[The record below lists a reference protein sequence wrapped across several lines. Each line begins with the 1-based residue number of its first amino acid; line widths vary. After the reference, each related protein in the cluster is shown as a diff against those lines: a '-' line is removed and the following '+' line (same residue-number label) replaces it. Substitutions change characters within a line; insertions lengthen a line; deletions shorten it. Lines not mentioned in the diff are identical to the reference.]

1 MPGNNTESLISSAL
15 SKVKH
20 RNPEQT
26 KRDVLAALHHY
37 RGKSAEMKETQL
49 DSDCSQG

>member
-37 RGKSAEMKETQL
+37 RGKLAEMRRKH
-49 DSDCSQG
+49 S